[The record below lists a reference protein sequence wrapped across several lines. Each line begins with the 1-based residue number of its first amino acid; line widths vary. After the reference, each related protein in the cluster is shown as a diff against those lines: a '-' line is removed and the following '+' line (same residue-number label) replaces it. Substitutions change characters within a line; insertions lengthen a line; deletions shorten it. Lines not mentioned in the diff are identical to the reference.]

1 MDFLNLLIYIFAGT
15 LLASVL
21 SIVPALHIYNVAGII
36 LILSITFKGL
46 IPTDALPVFMMSM
59 IVTYSFLNTIP
70 SIFLGAPDDS
80 TIFVV
85 LPGQKYMLEQRGY
98 EAAVITSIGGLAGII
113 LLALATPFAFY
124 VFPKVMRIISPHM
137 FWILGLILVY
147 MVMSEWPKGMERA
160 KTRIGKFWDAWK
172 SLSAGILTLILSGFL
187 GIIIM
192 NKSLLPLE
200 ISFQGVMPAFVGLF
214 ATPWIIT
221 NIISKIEIP
230 EQHIAKSVDLTGSI
244 IARGS
249 AAGFLGG
256 IFAAL
261 FPIVTGGIGGLL
273 AGHATAQRDERIF
286 VLSQGVSKTV
296 YYVGAFLLFFVPALH
311 ITRGGLA
318 WMISPL
324 YTPHSVNDYWIALA
338 AMLISGGLAF
348 ILVLL
353 YSRLIIKLIE
363 RVNYK
368 LISWVVLGILILI
381 IFVLTGPMGLL
392 IMTVATAIGLIPVMF
407 NSRRMNCMG
416 VLLIPVMLNMAGLG
430 PKISKLLR
438 LLR

>member
-1 MDFLNLLIYIFAGT
+1 MNLLIYIFAGT

-59 IVTYSFLNTIP
+59 IVSYSFLNTIP

-113 LLALATPFAFY
+113 LLAVATPFAFY
-124 VFPKVMRIISPHM
+124 VFPKVMRILSPHM

-363 RVNYK
+363 KVNYK
-368 LISWVVLGILILI
+368 LISWAVLGILILI

-416 VLLIPVMLNMAGLG
+416 VLLIPVTLNMAGLG
-430 PKISKLLR
+430 PKISQLLGLLR
-438 LLR
+438 

>member
-392 IMTVATAIGLIPVMF
+392 IMTVATSIGLIPVMF

-430 PKISKLLR
+430 PKISKLLG